1 MFILVELSNLNI
13 KNGLCIS
20 IGANIDSNYGKPI
33 ESLIICKPRVEEVI
47 KCWINQSQS
56 FRKETDSSK
65 TIFYWSSIYESI
77 PHGVKDD
84 QPNYLNTLLLVK
96 SKIFP
101 KRTKENAKFLLKE
114 FKNLERNFGRKETSF
129 NMKWLSRCL
138 DLDILWWEDFS
149 FKDEELTLPHPR
161 FMNRNFVISPLSE
174 VLSRAQTVKKIEEPR
189 WLVD

>member
-33 ESLIICKPRVEEVI
+33 ESLIICKPRVEEII
-47 KCWINQSQS
+47 KRWINQTQS

-65 TIFYWSSIYESI
+65 TIFYWSSIYESS

-84 QPNYLNTLLLVK
+84 QPNYLNALLLVK

-174 VLSRAQTVKKIEEPR
+174 VLSRAQTVKKIEDPR

>member
-33 ESLIICKPRVEEVI
+33 ESLIICKPRVEEII
-47 KCWINQSQS
+47 KRWINQTQS

-65 TIFYWSSIYESI
+65 TIFYWSSIYESS

-84 QPNYLNTLLLVK
+84 QPNYLNALLLVK

-138 DLDILWWEDFS
+138 DLDILWWEDFC

-174 VLSRAQTVKKIEEPR
+174 VLSRAQTVKKIEDPR

>member
-1 MFILVELSNLNI
+1 MELANLNI

-33 ESLIICKPRVEEVI
+33 ESLIICKPRVEELI
-47 KCWINQSQS
+47 KSWINQSLS
-56 FRKETDSSK
+56 FRKGTESSK
-65 TIFYWSSIYESI
+65 TIFYWSSIYESS

-138 DLDILWWEDFS
+138 DLDILWWEDFC

-174 VLSRAQTVKKIEEPR
+174 VLSTAQKIKKLDEPR
-189 WLVD
+189 WLI

>member
-33 ESLIICKPRVEEVI
+33 ESLIICKPRVEEII
-47 KCWINQSQS
+47 KRWINQTQS

-101 KRTKENAKFLLKE
+101 KQTKENAKFLLKE
-114 FKNLERNFGRKETSF
+114 FKNLERNFGRKESSL

-174 VLSRAQTVKKIEEPR
+174 VLSRAQTVKKIEDPR